1 MTLIIGVTT
10 SWASVVVQR
19 DTGVRKPSSITGVA
33 VVFSMILTP
42 CFSAR
47 VATWESRSL
56 RLITPPQLG
65 KRECSGHSSST
76 YSSPA

>member
-10 SWASVVVQR
+10 SWAPSWSRV
-19 DTGVRKPSSITGVA
+19 TPVRKPSSITGVA

-65 KRECSGHSSST
+65 KRECSGHFSST